1 MKGIALYNLR
11 VHFARH
17 SHKRFNELSEVVQLE
32 SREISLMRTTS
43 REREREAL
51 CSVCFGRVRLCNL
64 ALCPYLGRVRDLVDL
79 ERLSNQTDV
88 FGASPPAVFIGSYGY
103 PRILAGPLV
112 PPTSQ
117 IDTAMLDQS
126 ESWLTKSFSDL
137 LSYRFSLVRGK
148 KPTPVH
154 SARDPDRL
162 LSTMQELVMASRPAD
177 TEMLL
182 HKPPNLRVLLS
193 AREAPFGPSA
203 PMEKAIL
210 TENPSIP
217 RTVEKVAS
225 DTDLRALLG
234 IVRLYDGGVPQ
245 RQITHIFSVGLLGLQ
260 AERRLVPTE
269 WSITAVDDILG
280 KKLWRD
286 VLRYPLMNDYLLF
299 QHEALANNVQILL
312 LPTPWMFEALEGWLR
327 SPTGFPEEDYELTRG
342 RRDYPQNIA
351 GGYHASRLPVLE
363 YLQRIH
369 RQAGAIVFLE
379 IYEEWIPLGVW
390 RFREISREALRR
402 TPHRFSQVGEALA
415 EIRKRLRWPLER
427 WTSKSV
433 LLRFLREQRR
443 IDQYLKIRE
452 S

>member
-1 MKGIALYNLR
+1 MIDD
-11 VHFARH
+11 
-17 SHKRFNELSEVVQLE
+17 SEGLKLD
-32 SREISLMRTTS
+32 SGEISLFRAS
-43 REREREAL
+43 PQERAREAF
-51 CSVCFGRVRLCNL
+51 CSACFGHVRLCNL
-64 ALCPYLGRVRDLVDL
+64 ALCPYLGRVRHLIDL
-79 ERLSNQTDV
+79 EKLSNQTDV

-117 IDTAMLDQS
+117 IDTAIMDQS
-126 ESWLTKSFSDL
+126 ESWLNKSFDDL
-137 LSYRFSLVRGK
+137 LTYRFSLVRGK

-182 HKPPNLRVLLS
+182 YKPPNLRVLLS
-193 AREAPFGPSA
+193 ARESPFGPSA
-203 PMEKAIL
+203 PMEQAIL
-210 TENPSIP
+210 TENPSVP
-217 RTVEKVAS
+217 RSVEKVAG
-225 DTDLRALLG
+225 DIDLRALPG
-234 IVRLYDGGVPQ
+234 VVKLYQDGVPQ

-280 KKLWRD
+280 KRLWRE
-286 VLRYPLMNDYLLF
+286 VLRYPLVNDYLLF
-299 QHEALANNVQILL
+299 QHKALANNVQILL

-327 SPTGFPEEDYELTRG
+327 SPTGFPESDYELSRG

-363 YLQRIH
+363 YLQRIR

-402 TPHRFSQVGEALA
+402 PPQRFSQVEEALQ
-415 EIRKRLRWPLER
+415 EIRTRLKWPLER
-427 WTSKSV
+427 WTRKSE
-433 LLRFLREQRR
+433 LLGFLRQQRR
-443 IDQYLKIRE
+443 IDDYLEPRSLVAGK
-452 S
+452 